1 MFAAGVHN
9 VGESFGKSFTVVEV
23 TIDDN
28 KTQIWLALA
37 KPSQALTLVLA
48 AAPEGSTAQ
57 VLDVALT
64 VEQQKMFEELN
75 LQPGDIRRLD
85 K

>member
-1 MFAAGVHN
+1 M
-9 VGESFGKSFTVVEV
+9 GESFGKSFTVVEV

-48 AAPEGSTAQ
+48 AAPEGSTAELIN
-57 VLDVALT
+57 VPLT
-64 VEQQKMFEELN
+64 PEQQRLFEELG
-75 LQPGDIRRLD
+75 LEPGGVHGLE

>member
-1 MFAAGVHN
+1 MRKPNCSHLGPIA
-9 VGESFGKSFTVVEV
+9 

-28 KTQIWLALA
+28 KTQIWFALA

-48 AAPEGSTAQ
+48 AAPEGSTAE
-57 VLDVALT
+57 LMNVALT
-64 VEQQKMFEELN
+64 PEQERLFEELS
-75 LQPGDIRRLD
+75 LEPADVHRLD

>member
-1 MFAAGVHN
+1 M
-9 VGESFGKSFTVVEV
+9 GESFGKSFTIVEV

-37 KPSQALTLVLA
+37 KPSQALPLVLA
-48 AAPEGSTAQ
+48 AAPEGSTAELIN
-57 VLDVALT
+57 VPLT
-64 VEQQKMFEELN
+64 PEQQRLFEELS
-75 LQPGDIRRLD
+75 LEPGDVHRLE